1 MTTKKSP
8 TTATSTRDSAPHPIM
23 SQPALHPIARLGCT
37 LLAAVLLSA
46 LAVAAQPVAKRTV
59 RGQVLDEK
67 DKAVAGALVSLTNLS
82 SKERTTVVTDKEG
95 RYQFNEVS
103 RKFDFELTAEFEGR
117 KARPRRLSQFD
128 PRDITVFNFKLEPR
142 GENAEKKDNP

>member
-1 MTTKKSP
+1 MASDTCYS
-8 TTATSTRDSAPHPIM
+8 STRNSGSNGWNGTRP
-23 SQPALHPIARLGCT
+23 RT
-37 LLAAVLLSA
+37 LLAALLLCA
-46 LAVAAQPVAKRTV
+46 LGAAAQPAAKRTV

-67 DKAVAGALVSLTNLS
+67 DKAVAGALVHLTNLS
-82 SKERTTVVTDKEG
+82 SKVRMSVVTDKEG

-103 RKFDFELTAEFEGR
+103 RKFDFEATAEFEGR

-128 PRDITVFNFKLEPR
+128 PRDIAVFNFKLEPP

>member
-1 MTTKKSP
+1 MRRRTSLRTGFTTRQGIIL
-8 TTATSTRDSAPHPIM
+8 A
-23 SQPALHPIARLGCT
+23 T
-37 LLAAVLLSA
+37 LLLCALSA
-46 LAVAAQPVAKRTV
+46 AAQPAPKRTV

-67 DKAVAGALVSLTNLS
+67 DKAVAGALVHLTNLS
-82 SKERTTVVTDKEG
+82 SKERMSVVTDKEG

-128 PRDITVFNFKLEPR
+128 PRDIAVLNFKLEPP
-142 GENAEKKDNP
+142 GENTEKKDNP